1 MFEKP
6 QKAQVVRIKI
16 EAISLDSTSIAP
28 SLDGPL
34 LVDCRRC
41 LRILEWR
48 LDFSA
53 AQVVAS
59 MAEGQQASVPIQSLL
74 MQINADAACL
84 VRTRF

>member
-34 LVDCRRC
+34 LAEPGHPQQVHISISRANA
-41 LRILEWR
+41 
-48 LDFSA
+48 SA
-53 AQVVAS
+53 H
-59 MAEGQQASVPIQSLL
+59 P
-74 MQINADAACL
+74 
-84 VRTRF
+84 R